1 MSLIRKGDT
10 VVVISG
16 GNRMN
21 EDRNYRKG
29 LRGKVLKVLR
39 EEDQVIVEGINMG
52 VKHTPVRQTEGGN
65 EGGREL
71 LEMPIPISNVA
82 FLDKE
87 TDMPV
92 RLGIKVK
99 DDKTKVRVTRG
110 RNASGNEVD

>member
-29 LRGKVLKVLR
+29 LRGKVLKVMTQ
-39 EEDQVIVEGINMG
+39 EDKIIVEGINMG
-52 VKHTPVRQTEGGN
+52 VKHAPVRQTEGGN
-65 EGGREL
+65 EGGRQL
-71 LEMPIPISNVA
+71 LEMPIPVSNVA
-82 FLDKE
+82 FLDPK

-92 RLGIKVK
+92 RLGTKIK
-99 DDKTKVRVTRG
+99 DDKTKVRVTKG
-110 RNASGNEVD
+110 KNSSESEVD